1 MSLHLYR
8 QSEDAR
14 NRLAQATNAGR
25 TSAGMYDVTKL
36 NNEIRQLKSQLQD
49 SRQKYSE
56 LEKTTRRS
64 ETEAWAP
71 EQRNKIQQQL
81 EWKIESLQNQ
91 YNGAQDE
98 LKDTKKALES
108 MIADS
113 SRLRKRL
120 DNAEQKT
127 KAISSSSS
135 LQQSQRIES
144 EQQKGELIR
153 QSTERQATMERQRD
167 EANRM
172 LDSMTAKRDELQSQ
186 LNDAH
191 SDIATKADKI
201 RSLTSSLQHSQH
213 VMEAERKTSV
223 QSLEMK
229 QTVQRRVEEDLANA
243 NKSYKTTLENLRQEM
258 MRTKEKDNQLA
269 EAMSRLPVANTTLEE
284 LEEEL
289 SVARQKCERKERE
302 INALCVSLDN
312 RLNDQDSS
320 LSKLQQEWKSS
331 MDELHD
337 RNNFLRDKIRSKTA
351 EAESMRTE
359 LQKRA
364 YDLENARR
372 EVERQVSQV
381 TALRQDLDL
390 ARSEAKARDKDV
402 KELEKKLG
410 EVGDEQ
416 QKREQALEALLNK
429 RSEEASALGR
439 ELADAQAQLTQIT
452 TDSNRMHNGMTEVR
466 NSAR

>member
-113 SRLRKRL
+113 SRLRKLL

-269 EAMSRLPVANTTLEE
+269 EAMSSLRAANLTLEKQE
-284 LEEEL
+284 ADL
-289 SVARQKCERKERE
+289 SLARRNYEQERE
-302 INALCVSLDN
+302 INALRVSPSN
-312 RLNDQDSS
+312 ELNDRDSS
-320 LSKLQQEWKSS
+320 LAKLQQKWKSDT
-331 MDELHD
+331 DELRD
-337 RNNFLRDKIRSKTA
+337 RNNSLWENIRSKTV

-429 RSEEASALGR
+429 RSEEASALGK
-439 ELADAQAQLTQIT
+439 ELADANGQLARIMTNS
-452 TDSNRMHNGMTEVR
+452 DRMRSGMTEVR
-466 NSAR
+466 NSAC